1 MSKHPKQSH
10 VPMLIDDTN
19 LSRGWARAFLYALDH
34 SGNTISPLILS
45 ISGFQETGAQ
55 EDHDVRTE
63 LDKVLEAEGHLTISD
78 VAYTIFPQRL
88 WELAGGDRQKLF
100 SYYRMAFPRY
110 QAMNRRSNRRGLYF
124 ERMVSYGRGPEDGN
138 QLEWILGVFESR
150 ARKGV
155 RKSMFQASVF
165 DPERDHVADAQLQ
178 FPCMQHVTFEPTKD
192 GLIVNAF
199 YATQQLFVKAY
210 GNYLGLCQLGVF
222 MAYEMRMPLVRLNVV
237 IGVEKLEKISKNSAA
252 LSPLIKAARKC
263 VEREKSGIE
272 GEMAIE

>member
-10 VPMLIDDTN
+10 APMLIDDTN
-19 LSRGWARAFLYALDH
+19 LSRAWARAFLYALDH

-55 EDHDVRTE
+55 EDHDVRAE
-63 LDKVLEAEGHLTISD
+63 LDKVLTSEGHLTADD

-88 WELAGGDRQKLF
+88 WKLAGGDRQKLF

-110 QAMNRRSNRRGLYF
+110 QAMNRRNNRRGLYF

-138 QLEWILGVFESR
+138 QLEWILSAFES
-150 ARKGV
+150 RKGV

-178 FPCMQHVTFEPTKD
+178 FPCMQHVTFEPTED

-222 MAYEMRMPLVRLNVV
+222 MAHEMKMPLVRLNVA
-237 IGVEKLEKISKNSAA
+237 IGVEKLEKISKTNAD
-252 LSPLIKAARKC
+252 LLPLIRAARTC
-263 VEREKSGIE
+263 VEREKSGIK
-272 GEMAIE
+272 GEITVE